1 MKGGATMKQ
10 KNTVYLMTNVS
21 LLTALLCVIS
31 PITVP
36 IGAVPLSLST
46 FMIYL
51 FAYVAKTKV
60 AIFAVLLYVL
70 IGAVGLPVFSGYTG
84 GVEKLVGPTGGFII
98 GYIFLV
104 IFVCLFV
111 NRFDEKRVFHFV
123 GMVIGTAVL
132 YSLGVGWYCFQTK
145 QSVWSAV
152 IACVLPFLLGDAV
165 KIGLSLYVGPILKN
179 RIDKK

>member
-1 MKGGATMKQ
+1 MKQ
-10 KNTVYLMTNVS
+10 KNTVYLMTNIS

-31 PITVP
+31 PITFP

-51 FAYVAKTKV
+51 FAYVAKPKV
-60 AIFAVLLYVL
+60 AILSVLLYVL
-70 IGAVGLPVFSGYTG
+70 IGAVGLPVFSGYIG
-84 GVEKLVGPTGGFII
+84 GVEKLVGPTGGFIV

-104 IFVCLFV
+104 TVACVFVKS
-111 NRFDEKRVFHFV
+111 FDEKRAFHFV

-132 YSLGVGWYCFQTK
+132 YALGVGWFCYHTK
-145 QSVWSAV
+145 QSVWTGV
-152 IACVLPFLLGDAV
+152 TACVLPFLLGDAI
-165 KIGLSLYVGPILKN
+165 KIALSLYIGPILKK